1 MAQDPREDRQER
13 APIPGAAEYMGVGL
27 QFVLSILV
35 FLYAGRW
42 LDEKLG
48 TSPWLLMLGVFV
60 GFAAA
65 LYSIVRKLGKQGSR
79 GGRNKEEPR

>member
-1 MAQDPREDRQER
+1 MAQDPREDRQDR

-27 QFVLSILV
+27 QFALSILV

-48 TSPWLLMLGVFV
+48 TSPWLLMLGVLV
-60 GFAAA
+60 GFGAA
-65 LYSIVRKLGKQGSR
+65 LYSMVRKLGKQGSR
-79 GGRNKEEPR
+79 RARDGEKPR